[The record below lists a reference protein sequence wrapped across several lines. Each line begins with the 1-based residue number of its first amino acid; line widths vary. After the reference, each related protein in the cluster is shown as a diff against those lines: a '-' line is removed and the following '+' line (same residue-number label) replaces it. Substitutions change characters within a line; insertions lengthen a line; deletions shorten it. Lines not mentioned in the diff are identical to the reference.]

1 MTANLEKR
9 LTTGLEQLD
18 LKISKEAV
26 GKLIQF
32 VTLLDKWNKVYN
44 LSAIRDSVQMVDLHL
59 LDSLSVVSFIS
70 GERILDVGTGAGI
83 PGIPLALVCPDCH
96 FVLLDS
102 NGKKTRFIQQAVLE
116 LGLKNVEIINSRV
129 ENYHPDEPFVTIISR
144 AFASL
149 SDMLAGTTHLVAK
162 GGLLLAMKGRL
173 NEHEQSELPAGVEIE
188 ETIQLTVPG
197 VDAERHLIKV
207 RLPA

>member
-1 MTANLEKR
+1 MSDNLERK
-9 LTTGLEQLD
+9 LLVGLEQLD
-18 LKISKEAV
+18 LALSTEIV

-44 LSAIRDSVQMVDLHL
+44 LSAIRDPAQMVDLHL
-59 LDSLSVVSFIS
+59 LDSLSVAPFIS

-83 PGIPLALVCPDCH
+83 PGIPLALACPDHH

-116 LGLKNVEIINSRV
+116 LGLNNVEIINSRV
-129 ENYHPDEPFVTIISR
+129 ESYQPKEPFATIISR

-173 NEHEQSELPAGVEIE
+173 NEEEQAELPSDVEIE
-188 ETIQLTVPG
+188 EIIQLTVPG
-197 VDAERHLIKV
+197 VDAERHLVKV

>member
-1 MTANLEKR
+1 MTSSLKKR
-9 LTTGLEQLD
+9 LSDGLAQLD
-18 LKISKEAV
+18 LPVDEETI

-44 LSAIRDSVQMVDLHL
+44 LSAIRDPEQMVDLHL
-59 LDSLSVVSFIS
+59 LDSLAVTPFLS
-70 GERILDVGTGAGI
+70 GNNFLDVGTGAGL
-83 PGIPLALVCPDCH
+83 PGIPLALVCPDQH

-116 LGLKNVEIINSRV
+116 LGLKNVVIIHSRV
-129 ENYHPDEPFVTIISR
+129 EDFHPTELFDAIISR

-149 SDMLAGTTHLVAK
+149 SDMLAGTAHLAVK

-173 NEHEQSELPAGVEIE
+173 NEQEQGALPEEVQIE
-188 ETIQLTVPG
+188 EVIELTVPG
-197 VDAERHLIKV
+197 VDAERCLVKV